1 MLRKGLLAP
10 IAVLMCLIP
19 AAGIFADGVDSKEAA
34 AFHEAAA
41 LSENYN
47 SFEAEIAT
55 KMSSSEGGID
65 SDRNVHLQVSGL
77 KENGKLNTAIE
88 TKSKTVD
95 NSNWYKDGFYYST
108 NNGKKL
114 KEKMSEADMK
124 NLLNGYVLMD
134 LGEADFKALSSEK
147 AANGEVT
154 YYFTLQEKSL
164 EKYLSELASSVGAND
179 TFSIKSATGS
189 MDVDE
194 SGKIASRTMDI
205 SVTTKVD
212 NKETSLKVSTVT
224 KFPKTSQVTV
234 SFPSDLDQFQANTN
248 PNIESSGEVAMSGT
262 MYLNSSGV
270 NLRAAATSNSKSLAQ
285 LIIGT
290 PVQVIGYISGW
301 YHVNTV
307 GMTGYIYEKYLSWTA
322 PNAPAPVVSTASV
335 SSATQ
340 YLPSIF
346 MIQCPDCGGYFQEGD
361 EYRYHVCPALNV
373 DDDDM
378 VLCPYCNQYYE
389 AGNIFRNHIC
399 PARDQVLWDTID
411 YDGPSSTAYS
421 PSTEFVQCPDC
432 GGWFEE
438 GIVFRNH
445 VCPAKMATTEY
456 VQCPDCG
463 GWFEEGNIFRNHVCP
478 AKSTTTDDTT
488 EYAQCPD
495 CGGWF
500 EVGNIFRNHV
510 CPAKNTTTDDT
521 TDTTEY
527 VQCPDCGGWFEEGNI
542 FRNHVCPAKSTSAE
556 YVQCPDCGGW
566 FEEGNIFRNHVCPAK
581 NNEADGPSSTAY
593 SPSTGFVQ
601 CPDCGGWFEE
611 GIVFR
616 NHVCPAKNND
626 YYDTVS
632 YDTSDDYY
640 VTASS
645 DDYDY
650 SYDYDFSY
658 DYDYDYYDD

>member
-1 MLRKGLLAP
+1 MLRRVLLAP
-10 IAVLMCLIP
+10 IAALMCLIP
-19 AAGIFADGVDSKEAA
+19 AAGVFADGVDSKEAA

-47 SFEAEIAT
+47 SFEAQIAT
-55 KMSSSEGGID
+55 KMSSSEGNID
-65 SDRNVHLQVSGL
+65 SDRNVHMQVSGL
-77 KENGKLNTAIE
+77 KESGKLKTAVE
-88 TKSKTVD
+88 TKSKTTD
-95 NSNWYKDGFYYST
+95 NSNWYKEGFYYST

-124 NLLNGYVLMD
+124 NLLNGYILMD
-134 LGEADFKALSSEK
+134 LGETDFKALSSEK

-164 EKYLSELASSVGAND
+164 EKYLSELASSAGVND
-179 TFSIKSATGS
+179 TFHIKSAAGT

-194 SGKIASRTMDI
+194 SGKIASRTMEI
-205 SVTTKVD
+205 SVTAKID
-212 NKETSLKVSTVT
+212 NKDTSLKVSTVA

-234 SFPSDLDQFQANTN
+234 SFPSDLDQFQTNSN
-248 PNIESSGEVAMSGT
+248 PNIESSGEIAMSGT
-262 MYLNSSGV
+262 MYLNSSEV
-270 NLRAAATSNSKSLAQ
+270 NLRAAATSNSKSLAH
-285 LIIGT
+285 LIKGT
-290 PVQVIGYISGW
+290 PVQVIGYLSGW
-301 YHVNTV
+301 YHVNAV

-322 PNAPAPVVSTASV
+322 PNAPAPVVSTAAV

-346 MIQCPDCGGYFQEGD
+346 MVQCPDCGGYFQEGD
-361 EYRYHVCPALNV
+361 EYRYHVCPAVNV
-373 DDDDM
+373 DGDDM

-399 PARDQVLWDTID
+399 PARDQVLWDRID

-445 VCPAKMATTEY
+445 VCPAKMSSTEYVQCPDCGGWFEEGNIFRNHVCPAKDTTTEY

-478 AKSTTTDDTT
+478 AKSTTTDTTDTTDTT

-510 CPAKNTTTDDT
+510 CPAKST
-521 TDTTEY
+521 TTEY
-527 VQCPDCGGWFEEGNI
+527 AQCPDCGGWFE
-542 FRNHVCPAKSTSAE
+542 V
-556 YVQCPDCGGW
+556 
-566 FEEGNIFRNHVCPAK
+566 GNIFRNHVCPAK
-581 NNEADGPSSTAY
+581 NN
-593 SPSTGFVQ
+593 
-601 CPDCGGWFEE
+601 
-611 GIVFR
+611 
-616 NHVCPAKNND
+616 N

-632 YDTSDDYY
+632 YDDSNDYY
-640 VTASS
+640 VAASG
-645 DDYDY
+645 DDYYDY
-650 SYDYDFSY
+650 SYDDYSYNDYSYNDYSY
-658 DYDYDYYDD
+658 DDYYEDYNY